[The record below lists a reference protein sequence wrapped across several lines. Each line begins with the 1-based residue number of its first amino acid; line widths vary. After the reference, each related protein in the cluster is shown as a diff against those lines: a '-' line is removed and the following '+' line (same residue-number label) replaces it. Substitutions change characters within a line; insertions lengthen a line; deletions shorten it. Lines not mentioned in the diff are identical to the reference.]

1 MLSGFENFT
10 RKVVLEILPQD
21 ERAFVRVVVASCD
34 KHKHDGQFSR
44 TGTGTG
50 GKVHA
55 TLTPDVTESFEYDS
69 DLLDGFP
76 GWERQEDRTSQDRI
90 LSLYGIE
97 VRAAV
102 STVIPSRTYWI
113 VALDWV

>member
-1 MLSGFENFT
+1 MLSGFEDFT

-34 KHKHDGQFSR
+34 KHKRDGQFSR
-44 TGTGTG
+44 SGRSR
-50 GKVHA
+50 KMDV
-55 TLTPDVTESFEYDS
+55 TLTPDVTDPFEYDS
-69 DLLDGFP
+69 DLLDGFSSR
-76 GWERQEDRTSQDRI
+76 ERQEDCTSQDRI